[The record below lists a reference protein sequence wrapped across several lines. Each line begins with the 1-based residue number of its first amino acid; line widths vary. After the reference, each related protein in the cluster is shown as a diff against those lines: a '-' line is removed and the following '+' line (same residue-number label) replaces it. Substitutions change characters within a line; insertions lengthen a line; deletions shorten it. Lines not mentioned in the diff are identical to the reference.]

1 MLMLTLKYSP
11 TDYSLHAS
19 PHLPPF
25 PLQIHHA
32 FALMRTFAAGENEIC
47 KMILWGFLHCFARCW
62 NGPVVDV
69 SRVDGTMDGWNYR
82 RLASKCE
89 AEYWS
94 LFMKKVE
101 YEYWPLKNN
110 LTYPT
115 HPIVTGLMTSV
126 MLTKYCRCLNISR
139 LYAFGM
145 TWDSKK

>member
-32 FALMRTFAAGENEIC
+32 FALMRTFAPGENEIC

-94 LFMKKVE
+94 LFHEESRIRVLTTKE
-101 YEYWPLKNN
+101 QPN
-110 LTYPT
+110 LP
-115 HPIVTGLMTSV
+115 HPPHRHRINDLCHAYQILPMFEHFSS
-126 MLTKYCRCLNISR
+126 LCLR
-139 LYAFGM
+139 YDVGQ
-145 TWDSKK
+145 